1 MAEEQ
6 KTIDWEAI
14 NAKLPY
20 ERKDDQKAK
29 RKEIFDKFD
38 VNSNGYLSLAEV
50 DKAVRD
56 VLACDDLFDC
66 KDAVNASFHYA
77 KKASPGE
84 SKHGDDFIEFRE
96 FRLFFQ
102 TLRQYFEYYQAFSRL
117 DTGDDNKVSKEE
129 FCSES
134 AKASVAKWVKE
145 VPEDWEAEFD
155 KIDTNK
161 GGQILFKEFVEWAVA
176 KNLDLEDDI
185 DEAPVEPAPAE
196 AAAAADPEAAAPEAE
211 APAAAAE
218 EEEKKE

>member
-1 MAEEQ
+1 M
-6 KTIDWEAI
+6 K
-14 NAKLPY
+14 
-20 ERKDDQKAK
+20 
-29 RKEIFDKFD
+29 
-38 VNSNGYLSLAEV
+38 
-50 DKAVRD
+50 
-56 VLACDDLFDC
+56 
-66 KDAVNASFHYA
+66 SF
-77 KKASPGE
+77 
-84 SKHGDDFIEFRE
+84 
-96 FRLFFQ
+96 
-102 TLRQYFEYYQAFSRL
+102 FSL

-196 AAAAADPEAAAPEAE
+196 AAAPEAAAPEAE